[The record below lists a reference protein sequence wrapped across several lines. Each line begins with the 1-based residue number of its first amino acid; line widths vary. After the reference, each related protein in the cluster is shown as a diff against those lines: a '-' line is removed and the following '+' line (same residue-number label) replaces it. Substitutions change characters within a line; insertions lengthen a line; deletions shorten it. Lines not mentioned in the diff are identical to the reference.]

1 METEVKKPKKK
12 ACKIFKI
19 ILLILLGIILVG
31 LIAVYAVWH
40 NEIGTI
46 LSLEELSP
54 RNEEHQDGATYY
66 LEVKGGYYFD
76 EYLEQGGCATDDEL
90 VNFVVEHITRGLLDL
105 QITPGETGCSSF
117 TATTADGDRI
127 FARNYDMKE
136 TGTCIVYCNP
146 GDGRHA
152 SYSTI
157 DDRFISVGVDG
168 PDSLY
173 EKVLCLAA
181 AYVPMDG
188 MNDAGVSAGIYMS
201 YQGDEAK
208 ATDQNTDKPDLTSSA
223 MVRLILDY
231 ADSVDEAIEL
241 VMQYDLH
248 DSAGYS
254 YHYMVADAQGNSA
267 VLEWVNDTYE
277 NDNDGTTRTLVVTR
291 TDDQGYQIVTNYVVA
306 EGYYANVSEEDAAE
320 VIHGQDRFEFIDSIL
335 SENGGNIADEEEAM
349 DILNGVSR
357 RDWTANPGLTIHS
370 VVYNLTDGTVYWVGN
385 EHYGEDAYTFRFSF
399 DR

>member
-1 METEVKKPKKK
+1 METEVKKPKK
-12 ACKIFKI
+12 ACKVVKI
-19 ILLILLGIILVG
+19 ILLVILAIILVA

-54 RNEEHQDGATYY
+54 RDEAHKDGATYY
-66 LEVKGGYYFD
+66 INVKGGYYFD

-90 VNFVVEHITRGLLDL
+90 VAFVVQHITRGLLEL
-105 QITPGETGCSSF
+105 EINPGETGCSSF
-117 TATTADGDRI
+117 TCTTADGDRL

-146 GDGRHA
+146 GHGRHA

-157 DDRFISVGVDG
+157 DNRFISINEDG
-168 PDSLY
+168 PVSLY
-173 EKVLCLAA
+173 SKVLTLAA

-201 YQGDEAK
+201 YQGEDGK

-231 ADSVDEAIEL
+231 ADTVDEAIEL
-241 VMQYDLH
+241 VMKYDLH

-254 YHYMVADAQGNSA
+254 YHYMVADANGDSA

-277 NDNDGTTRTLVVTR
+277 NDNDPTTRTLVVTR
-291 TDDQGYQIVTNYVVA
+291 CDAKGYQVVTNYVVA
-306 EGYYANVSEEDAAE
+306 EGYYKNVSEEDAE
-320 VIHGQDRFEFIDSIL
+320 ETIHGADRYELVMSTLDST
-335 SENGGNIADEEEAM
+335 NGVVADEQAAM
-349 DILNGVSR
+349 DILNSVSK
-357 RDWTANPGLTIHS
+357 RDWNGGQGLTIHS
-370 VVYNLTDGTVYWVGN
+370 VVYNLTDKTVFWVGN
-385 EHYGEDAYTFRFSF
+385 EHYGEDAYTFHFSF
-399 DR
+399 EK